1 MKLLE
6 LGKDLVSLAIQGP
19 FHGKWVG
26 ALILPF
32 EIMWPA
38 KIIFT
43 KPATFT
49 PKRKEKKKR
58 KKFEPNKSGLLKCS
72 CDELYHFEE
81 GLTFDSYQ
89 FV

>member
-49 PKRKEKKKR
+49 PKRKEKKR
-58 KKFEPNKSGLLKCS
+58 ERHSSQTSQACQNARVMSYITLKKG
-72 CDELYHFEE
+72 
-81 GLTFDSYQ
+81 
-89 FV
+89 

>member
-32 EIMWPA
+32 ETMWPA

-49 PKRKEKKKR
+49 QEKKK
-58 KKFEPNKSGLLKCS
+58 KKTGGPLTSQACQNARVMSYITLKK
-72 CDELYHFEE
+72 
-81 GLTFDSYQ
+81 G
-89 FV
+89 